1 MSLDYVQNSR
11 YSANM
16 SESAR
21 VAKDLLRKSFSSG
34 IDKTHV
40 ISRRSGK
47 ERFER
52 IMEKMRREN
61 SQSQQIKQMK
71 NDLMRLYLTTGA
83 HGALLI
89 ISPSFGVHKI
99 ATAGDFNSFLQT
111 YASALTAQRKM
122 TRRDVRYNIDDV
134 WQRFQGSGGL
144 AEIESFCSALH
155 RAGCDVELVEH
166 AKDAYLAAIGTH
178 ADTEEVR
185 SSLAH
190 HLNVGLQSFISAY
203 SLE

>member
-1 MSLDYVQNSR
+1 
-11 YSANM
+11 M

-21 VAKDLLRKSFSSG
+21 VAKDLLRKSFPSG
-34 IDKTHV
+34 IDKTHA

-52 IMEKMRREN
+52 IKEKLRREN

-71 NDLMRLYLTTGA
+71 TDLMRLNLTTGA

-99 ATAGDFNSFLQT
+99 ATAGDFNSFLQI

-122 TRRDVRYNIDDV
+122 TRRDVRYN
-134 WQRFQGSGGL
+134 
-144 AEIESFCSALH
+144 SFRLPPFTQNFKRPSLPRQM
-155 RAGCDVELVEH
+155 RAT
-166 AKDAYLAAIGTH
+166 KIN
-178 ADTEEVR
+178 
-185 SSLAH
+185 SSL
-190 HLNVGLQSFISAY
+190 NKPRETTIS
-203 SLE
+203 S